1 MQDSADE
8 CSVTSTLKGARCK
21 SDIAGEITKLED
33 DPDTRS
39 MTHNGLGSDC
49 PAHQI
54 LLGECAPDGFLLN
67 DKERALHFLTGV
79 LPTTPGSQIIEI
91 ELSPRASYMQRMVE
105 ELRGANEEAQS
116 SNEELQSTNEE
127 LQCSNEELTT
137 TNEEMQDRN
146 SELCELN
153 DDLMNVLSSIQT
165 PIVMLN
171 GELHIRRCTSTAE
184 KVLHLVPADIGR
196 NISDIK
202 PRINVPDLEDLLRR
216 VISSMEPFEREVQ
229 HEDGRWYS
237 LRIQP
242 YKTAHGRAEGAVLQL
257 LDIDR
262 LKRSIEELAHARDYA
277 EAIIETVREP
287 LLVLDHRL
295 SILTANRAFFET
307 FRTSPKETIDRS
319 IYELDNGQWNLP
331 KVSQLFNSLLV
342 DGNTVVHDIEV
353 EQ

>member
-1 MQDSADE
+1 MHDSADK
-8 CSVTSTLKGARCK
+8 CSVTSNLKGARGN
-21 SDIAGEITKLED
+21 SDIAGDITELED

-39 MTHNGLGSDC
+39 MVLNGLGSDC
-49 PAHQI
+49 QAHQI
-54 LLGECAPDGFLLN
+54 LLGEYAPDGFLLN

-127 LQCSNEELTT
+127 LQSAQEELQCSNEELTA

-184 KVLHLVPADIGR
+184 KVLRLVPADIGR
-196 NISDIK
+196 HISDIK

-242 YKTAHGRAEGAVLQL
+242 YKTAQGRAEGAVLQL

-262 LKRSIEELAHARDYA
+262 LKRSNEELEHARD
-277 EAIIETVREP
+277 
-287 LLVLDHRL
+287 
-295 SILTANRAFFET
+295 
-307 FRTSPKETIDRS
+307 
-319 IYELDNGQWNLP
+319 
-331 KVSQLFNSLLV
+331 
-342 DGNTVVHDIEV
+342 
-353 EQ
+353 